1 MVTKGFK
8 IDLTPPFKKELDS
21 VKGGFI
27 NVAPFKRKRRSRKPK
42 KRSLFDLLD
51 MGISIGFNKGGIVAN
66 TKSKF
71 KGHF

>member
-1 MVTKGFK
+1 MGTKGFK
-8 IDLTPPFKKELDS
+8 IDLTPPFKAELDS
-21 VKGGFI
+21 VKGGFRS
-27 NVAPFKRKRRSRKPK
+27 VAPFKRKRRPK

>member
-1 MVTKGFK
+1 MGTKGFK

-21 VKGGFI
+21 VKGGFRS
-27 NVAPFKRKRRSRKPK
+27 VSPFKRKRIRKPK

-51 MGISIGFNKGGIVAN
+51 LGITIGFNKGGIVAR